1 MKVVVVGAGK
11 VGFDLAKVLSEE
23 EHDVIVID
31 KDPAALK
38 PVIETLDVMTVAGN
52 GASAAVLEEIG
63 ITAVDIIIAVTEND
77 ELNMIA
83 CMTAKQCGVP
93 VTVAR
98 VRNPDYTSPH
108 PYLLSYARFG
118 LDLIINPEHLAA
130 QEIFRL
136 VEFPMATDMEYFA
149 DGRLSMVGV
158 KLEETMGICG
168 KYIRELGLAN
178 LTIVVISRDGEII
191 IPNGNT
197 QLLAKDKLFLV
208 GATSGFHSLNG
219 LVRMKNPKFK
229 RVIIAGGGL
238 ITRYLV
244 GLLRGRKKRPEIKVI
259 EVSDEKSKDLARD
272 LEGCEVVHG
281 DATKIE
287 VFEEENLGPGDIF
300 IALTGSDNSNLV
312 ASMLAHKQ
320 GVEEI
325 ICQISREDYLPL
337 AEMSG
342 VTAAITPRL
351 LTVSTVLKL
360 VRASNVL
367 SISLLN
373 SGEAE
378 FIELKAEPGSA
389 VTQKPLRDLEMPP
402 GAVVGAVIQNRRVIV
417 PRGDTQIHP
426 GDRALLFSL
435 RSTAPAVENLFRAEK
450 PVGTGENNAF

>member
-1 MKVVVVGAGK
+1 MKIVVVGAGK
-11 VGFDLAKVLSEE
+11 VGFDISKVLSEE
-23 EHDVIVID
+23 GHDVVVID
-31 KDPAALK
+31 KDPAALR
-38 PVIETLDVMTVAGN
+38 PVVETLDVMSVAGN

-63 ITAVDIIIAVTEND
+63 IKTVDIIIAVTDND

-93 VTVAR
+93 MTVAR
-98 VRNPDYTSPH
+98 VRNPEYTSPH

-158 KLEETMGICG
+158 KLEGNMGICG
-168 KYIRELGLAN
+168 KYIRELGLTS
-178 LTIVVISRDGEII
+178 LTIVAVSRDGKII
-191 IPNGNT
+191 IPDGNT
-197 QLLAKDKLFLV
+197 QLLPKDKLFLV
-208 GATSGFHSLNG
+208 GATGGFHSLNG
-219 LVRMKNPKFK
+219 LIRAENPNFK
-229 RVIIAGGGL
+229 RIVIAGGGL
-238 ITRYLV
+238 VTRYLV
-244 GLLRGRKKRPEIKVI
+244 GLLRSRKKRPEIKII
-259 EVSDEKSKDLARD
+259 EVSEEKSKELARE
-272 LEGCEVVHG
+272 LEGCEVVLG

-287 VFEEENLGPGDIF
+287 VFAEENLGPGDIF
-300 IALTGSDNSNLV
+300 IALTGVDNSNLV
-312 ASMLAHKQ
+312 ASMLAHKR

-342 VTAAITPRL
+342 VTAAIIPRL

-360 VRASNVL
+360 VRTSNVL
-367 SISLLN
+367 SISLLS

-389 VTQKPLRDLEMPP
+389 VTQKPLRDLAMPSKTII
-402 GAVVGAVIQNRRVIV
+402 GAVLHGQRVIV

-426 GDRALLFSL
+426 GDRALVFSL
-435 RSTAPAVENLFRAEK
+435 RTNAPAVEELFRAEN

>member
-1 MKVVVVGAGK
+1 MKIVVVGAGK
-11 VGFDLAKVLSEE
+11 VGFDLSKVLSEE
-23 EHDVIVID
+23 GHDVIVID
-31 KDPAALK
+31 KEPAALK
-38 PVIETLDVMTVAGN
+38 PVVETLDVMTVAGN
-52 GASAAVLEEIG
+52 GASAVVLEEIG
-63 ITAVDIIIAVTEND
+63 IKTVDIIIAVTEND

-93 VTVAR
+93 MTVAR
-98 VRNPDYTSPH
+98 VRNPEYTSPH

-178 LTIVVISRDGEII
+178 LTIVAISRRKDYYPQREI
-191 IPNGNT
+191 PG
-197 QLLAKDKLFLV
+197 LPKDKVFLV
-208 GATSGFHSLNG
+208 GATAGFHSLNG
-219 LVRMKNPKFK
+219 LIRVENPKF
-229 RVIIAGGGL
+229 RRIIIAGGGL

-244 GLLRGRKKRPEIKVI
+244 GMLRSRKKRSEIKVI
-259 EVSDEKSKDLARD
+259 EVSEEKSKNLARD
-272 LEGCEVVHG
+272 LEGCQLVFG

-300 IALTGSDNSNLV
+300 IALTGADNSNLV
-312 ASMLAHKQ
+312 ASMLAHKR

-360 VRASNVL
+360 VRTSNVL
-367 SISLLN
+367 SISLLS

-389 VTQKPLRDLEMPP
+389 VTQKPLRDLAMPP
-402 GAVVGAVIQNRRVIV
+402 NTIVGAVIQNRRVIV
-417 PRGDTQIHP
+417 TRWDTQIHP
-426 GDRALLFSL
+426 GDGRLFSCVL
-435 RSTAPAVENLFRAEK
+435 PPLVEKLFRAE
-450 PVGTGENNAF
+450 NR

>member
-1 MKVVVVGAGK
+1 MKIVVVGAGK
-11 VGFDLAKVLSEE
+11 VGFDISKVLSEE
-23 EHDVIVID
+23 GHDVIVID

-38 PVIETLDVMTVAGN
+38 PLADTLDVMTVAGN
-52 GASAAVLEEIG
+52 GASAFVLEEIG
-63 ITAVDIIIAVTEND
+63 IETVDIIIAVTEND

-93 VTVAR
+93 MTVAR
-98 VRNPDYTSPH
+98 VRNPEYTSPH

-158 KLEETMGICG
+158 KLENSMALCG
-168 KYIRELGLAN
+168 KYIRELGLTN
-178 LTIVVISRDGEII
+178 LTIVAISRDGKII
-191 IPNGNT
+191 IPDGNT
-197 QLLAKDKLFLV
+197 KLLAKDKLFLV
-208 GATSGFHSLNG
+208 GATAGFHSLNS
-219 LVRMKNPKFK
+219 LIRVENPKFK

-244 GLLRGRKKRPEIKVI
+244 GLLRSRKKKPEIRVI
-259 EVSDEKSKDLARD
+259 EVSEEKCRNLARD
-272 LEGCEVVHG
+272 LEGCEVVLG

-300 IALTGSDNSNLV
+300 IALTGSDNANLV
-312 ASMLAHKQ
+312 ASMLAHKR
-320 GVEEI
+320 GVDEI

-360 VRASNVL
+360 VRAGNVL
-367 SISLLN
+367 SISILN

-378 FIELKAEPGSA
+378 FIEVKAEPGSA
-389 VTQKPLRDLEMPP
+389 ATQKPLRDLEMPP
-402 GAVVGAVIQNRRVIV
+402 KTIVGAVIHDQRVIV

-426 GDRALLFSL
+426 GDRALVFSL
-435 RSTAPAVENLFRAEK
+435 HANAPAVERLFRAEK